1 VFISSIPLIFVNPFN
16 GVIAWY
22 IFSLGNFNR
31 VIWGFFADFNYGY
44 IIAIVTCISWL
55 ISREK
60 KSLPLTPLSVT
71 TLLFMGW
78 ITITS
83 FVAADSIFPGR
94 AALVWSQ
101 WTYCLCAWSDM
112 R

>member
-1 VFISSIPLIFVNPFN
+1 MRGLVFLSAFIASIPLIFVSPFN
-16 GVIAWY
+16 GAIVWY

-31 VIWGFFADFNYGY
+31 YTWGVFGDLYYGY
-44 IIAIVTCISWL
+44 IIAIVTCFSWM

-71 TLLFMGW
+71 TLLFMVW

-83 FVAADSIFPGR
+83 LVAADSIFPGR
-94 AALVWSQ
+94 AEVV
-101 WTYCLCAWSDM
+101 
-112 R
+112 